1 MDGYVHRSPPPAAF
15 WFPGRRGQRALAP
28 QGETLSLER
37 EPPEKQAGGS
47 ETRPYDI
54 SGKIQQNRTTGA
66 HCAPLRRLR
75 QDTAKQGGPPGPP
88 SFILLCRKTAS
99 EIPAT
104 AQPR

>member
-15 WFPGRRGQRALAP
+15 VPLPLRAKELAP

-88 SFILLCRKTAS
+88 SFILPCRKTTS
-99 EIPAT
+99 ESPAT
-104 AQPR
+104 ARPR